1 MSNMALPSA
10 NYTSCTAFQRPQKS
24 SDVCPYV
31 ALGVV
36 VRVLKLEDTSSI
48 SICDEGIRCIVNLQT
63 GLIIF
68 FGVGD
73 KEHIMYVVPWHRD
86 VASDRHE

>member
-1 MSNMALPSA
+1 M
-10 NYTSCTAFQRPQKS
+10 SCTVFQCPQKS

-36 VRVLKLEDTSSI
+36 VGVLKLEDTSSI

-68 FGVGD
+68 FGVGE
-73 KEHIMYVVPWHRD
+73 KERIMSVLPWHRD
-86 VASDRHE
+86 VASDRRE